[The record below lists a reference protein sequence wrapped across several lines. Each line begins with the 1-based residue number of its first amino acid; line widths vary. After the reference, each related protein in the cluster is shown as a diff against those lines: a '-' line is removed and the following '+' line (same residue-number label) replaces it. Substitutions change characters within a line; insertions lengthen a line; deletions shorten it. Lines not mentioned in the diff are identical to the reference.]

1 MRVSFAFV
9 GALLTALSIVMVS
22 FTQFPEVESS
32 GGEVDGPSVPMV
44 VSGDNVYIVWWTN
57 TTGNWEVMFRASD
70 DHGSSFGDMIN
81 LSNSSETDSMNANI
95 VAEGYRVFVSWWENS
110 LTNGTGH
117 AVMRLSEDNGV
128 TFGPINEL
136 STNVTIIS
144 NGGSRSST
152 SDLGL

>member
-1 MRVSFAFV
+1 VRVSFALG
-9 GALLTALSIVMVS
+9 GALLTALSIVTVTFIQPPKVEAS
-22 FTQFPEVESS
+22 GEVE
-32 GGEVDGPSVPMV
+32 GPSVPMV

-70 DHGSSFGDMIN
+70 DHGNVFGDMIN
-81 LSNSSETDSMNANI
+81 LSNSPESDSKNAHI

-110 LTNGTGH
+110 LTNGTGQ

-136 STNVTIIS
+136 STNGTIITS
-144 NGGSRSST
+144 GSSPNIT
-152 SDLGL
+152 SELRP